1 MNTPEIITV
10 NRGPAPLVI
19 QVRGDAAAFNR
30 PEFRSERVTYP
41 VMTPTAAVGILSAIY
56 WHPQVWWQP
65 TRIEV
70 LAPITEWSL
79 TRNET
84 SHLVGVKDAL
94 AGETINTATPKNR
107 KQRSSLCLRDVHYR
121 IHAQIHAFPEAGH
134 QLAAYRDM
142 FRRRVNKGAC
152 FQQPFLGVREF
163 PAIIT
168 NADDTPPIDLTQNL
182 GLMLHSIRYETTPV
196 YDWFNATLTNGAMD
210 IPLHGVNGQRVG
222 IVGMDE
228 LAKVPA

>member
-1 MNTPEIITV
+1 LNTPETPTV
-10 NRGPAPLVI
+10 NRKSVPLVI

-30 PEFRSERVTYP
+30 PEFRSERITYP

-56 WHPQVWWQP
+56 WHPEVWWQP

-70 LAPITEWSL
+70 LAPVQEWSL

-84 SHLVGVKDAL
+84 SQLVSVKDGL
-94 AGETINTATPKNR
+94 AGKTINTVANR
-107 KQRSSLCLRDVHYR
+107 QQRSSLCLRDVHYR
-121 IHAQIHAFPEAGH
+121 IHAQIHAFPEARH
-134 QLAAYRDM
+134 KVAAYRDQ

-168 NADDTPPIDLTQNL
+168 NPDDTPPIELTQDL
-182 GLMLHSIRYETTPV
+182 GLMLHSIRYESTPV
-196 YDWFNATLTNGAMD
+196 YDWFKANLTNGVMD

-222 IVGMDE
+222 IVGMGE
-228 LAKVPA
+228 LTRVPA